1 MIGQTLGHYRV
12 IERLGAG
19 GMGVV
24 YRARDEKLGRDVALK
39 FIGGDS
45 AGDAPAHERLMRE
58 ARTVSALNH
67 PNICTIYEVS
77 EVGGQAFIVMELIR
91 GETLRAMIRNG
102 RLPGETAVRYGLQ
115 IADALEHAHSQRVIH
130 RDLKSENVILTPEG
144 RAKVLDFGLAQQQDV
159 AEVMEATQS
168 RETLSGSGTAAGT
181 LHYIAPE
188 ILRGMPADARSDI
201 WSFGVVLYE
210 MVAGDRPFNGQTG
223 FELSSEILMK
233 PVPQLPEQVTPGL
246 EAVISRCL
254 SKDVSQRY
262 QRASEV
268 RAALQAIESSASH
281 IRVPV
286 IPVKPAEHWPLRK
299 LATHIGI
306 PLLAIAAAVFAWQA
320 LHLRARL
327 FGPAGAAR
335 DSFDRRAAAGKPIG
349 RSTAGIFRG
358 RDDGSADQRFV
369 EDRRV
374 ARDFADFGHAL

>member
-1 MIGQTLGHYRV
+1 MGTNFESARMIGQTLGHYRV

-45 AGDAPAHERLMRE
+45 TGDAPAHERLMRE

-233 PVPQLPEQVTPGL
+233 PVPQLPDQVTPGPGSGDF
-246 EAVISRCL
+246 AMPFQRC
-254 SKDVSQRY
+254 V
-262 QRASEV
+262 
-268 RAALQAIESSASH
+268 
-281 IRVPV
+281 
-286 IPVKPAEHWPLRK
+286 
-299 LATHIGI
+299 
-306 PLLAIAAAVFAWQA
+306 AAVPEGQ
-320 LHLRARL
+320 RSAR
-327 FGPAGAAR
+327 GAAG
-335 DSFDRRAAAGKPIG
+335 D
-349 RSTAGIFRG
+349 
-358 RDDGSADQRFV
+358 
-369 EDRRV
+369 
-374 ARDFADFGHAL
+374 